1 MEEKTLYI
9 ILIVLVAL
17 TSILPTIT
25 TFVNRRRQQKEL
37 AEQFEKRQRY
47 LEAIQAGDEVILFSG
62 LHGKIKAI
70 KDNVVE
76 LQIAQDVHVYV
87 EKESIMGKAKE
98 LLFKK

>member
-47 LEAIQAGDEVILFSG
+47 LEAIQAGDEVVLFSG
-62 LHGKIKAI
+62 FHGKIKAI
-70 KDNVVE
+70 KNNVVE

>member
-47 LEAIQAGDEVILFSG
+47 LEAIQAGDEVVLFSG
-62 LHGKIKAI
+62 FHGKIKAI

-87 EKESIMGKAKE
+87 EQESIMGKAKE